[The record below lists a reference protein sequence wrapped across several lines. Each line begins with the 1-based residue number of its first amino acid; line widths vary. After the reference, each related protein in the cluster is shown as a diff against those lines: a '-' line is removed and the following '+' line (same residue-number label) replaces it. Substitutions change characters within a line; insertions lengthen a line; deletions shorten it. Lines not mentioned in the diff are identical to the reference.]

1 MTNPELDKYTVD
13 RLFLLIGEN
22 PLPNYVAAHLLL
34 NKGGTPYLVYTTD
47 KSGKLGTFKQAKR
60 LADVLNKS
68 DLLGCISP
76 DLVSIEDYESDGFQ
90 IRDRIERK
98 AKSLEGRLGLNYTGG
113 TKAMAVHAYQ
123 ALLSIKRENTVF
135 SYLDSRKLEMCID
148 RSDGDRI
155 HVPIN
160 ADNLKVS
167 LNTLFQIH
175 RLELKQPHKST
186 VIFPDLVQIIS
197 QNYDE
202 WSNWIH
208 KNLSK
213 QVRKENSSKKWKSK
227 TDLQKVI
234 LDLQELSAEVR
245 SVFHNLKLVDAKG
258 CLLVQEFKRQSGFS
272 DITDAFKWLEGE
284 WLEYHALQAV
294 ANIAKENSICD
305 YGLDFKIPL
314 SGTEQGFQFDV
325 AFMRGYQLFA
335 ISCTTDNNRGLCKSK
350 LFEASIRAQQMGG
363 SEARVALM
371 CCFDDPDSLKSE
383 LASLLGENQVTVFG
397 REHLDDLP
405 RAISQWIKDQ
415 GGKS

>member
-1 MTNPELDKYTVD
+1 MTNPELDKHKAD
-13 RLFLLIGEN
+13 HLFLLIGEN

-34 NKGGTPYLVYTTD
+34 NKGGTLYLVHTTGKSGTFEQAKQLAAEII
-47 KSGKLGTFKQAKR
+47 KSGKSLGF
-60 LADVLNKS
+60 N
-68 DLLGCISP
+68 P
-76 DLVSIEDYESDGFQ
+76 PELVTLDNYESDGCQ
-90 IRDRIERK
+90 IQERIKNK
-98 AKSLEGRLGLNYTGG
+98 AQPLKGRLGLNYTGG

-123 ALLSIKRENTVF
+123 AILGLNRGDTVF

-148 RSDGDRI
+148 RSDGDRV

-175 RLELKQPHKST
+175 RLELKRPHKST
-186 VIFPDLVQIIS
+186 VIFPDLVQTIS
-197 QNYDE
+197 RNYDE
-202 WSNWIH
+202 WSDWIH
-208 KNLSK
+208 KNLSR
-213 QVRKENSSKKWKSK
+213 QVRKENSSKWKSK
-227 TDLQKVI
+227 TDLQRVR
-234 LDLQELSAEVR
+234 LDLKELPIEVKNIFCKLKLIDSENCLLLQEL
-245 SVFHNLKLVDAKG
+245 KKQG
-258 CLLVQEFKRQSGFS
+258 GFP
-272 DITDAFKWLEGE
+272 DFIDTFKWLEGI
-284 WLEYHALQAV
+284 WLEYHVLQAV
-294 ANIAKENSICD
+294 SDAAQANSICD
-305 YGLDFKIPL
+305 YGLDFDIPL
-314 SGTEQGFQFDV
+314 SGTKEGFQFDV

-335 ISCTTDNNRGLCKSK
+335 VSCTTDNNRALCKSK